1 MKKYD
6 IFISYCRSDIA
17 YADHIVKKLR
27 EENYSIFFAKDSI
40 SILKETFASQIL
52 NYLENAKVLLFVY
65 SANTEQSQWQ
75 RRELEYYIQHHKDN
89 NYTIIPIL
97 LCDIPDN
104 SWYKSVLGCLNTIQW
119 ENCDIKLFNY
129 LSRKGTNIS
138 SDKVKQ
144 KKAHNGFKSLKFLL
158 CALLSFVIVIG
169 VSIYLIATG
178 NKVPITYKIDDD
190 WSADSVIVDSCFID
204 SLAADSCVI
213 DNEFTD
219 IPNESSTTD
228 SPNTVGD
235 IDDTPTTDD
244 DQSGNN
250 DIEYGNGQVLPNR
263 DMENESDDNSLIILG
278 IVLCGIFMAGISSWI
293 VRQQLLKKRKNIK
306 ISANQDSN
314 IYIDGE
320 FITQIKAYEVLS
332 RHINKGAYIISF
344 ESVKIRERQ
353 QVEVDIF
360 DVSKTKII
368 NFKYNSGN
376 VFAEM
381 KSIKIF
387 IAGSTKLVHERD
399 ALRSTISKM
408 YNKHKD
414 DNLLVEA
421 YSFDDFPR
429 DFTIEGQQKL
439 YDEFIRNE
447 ANWVVFITDGTMG
460 DKTIW
465 ELENAIE
472 AHKELGHPRIL
483 MYSKP
488 ENIKDDQKEIMSKFK
503 KLLNEED
510 NYWID
515 YDNLDTIRSSFREH
529 LDWDLFNLLKSEMK
543 KAV

>member
-1 MKKYD
+1 MELV
-6 IFISYCRSDIA
+6 IF
-17 YADHIVKKLR
+17 
-27 EENYSIFFAKDSI
+27 
-40 SILKETFASQIL
+40 
-52 NYLENAKVLLFVY
+52 
-65 SANTEQSQWQ
+65 
-75 RRELEYYIQHHKDN
+75 
-89 NYTIIPIL
+89 
-97 LCDIPDN
+97 
-104 SWYKSVLGCLNTIQW
+104 
-119 ENCDIKLFNY
+119 
-129 LSRKGTNIS
+129 
-138 SDKVKQ
+138 
-144 KKAHNGFKSLKFLL
+144 
-158 CALLSFVIVIG
+158 
-169 VSIYLIATG
+169 LIATN
-178 NKVPITYKIDDD
+178 NKVPTSSEIDNDCF
-190 WSADSVIVDSCFID
+190 AESVIVDSCCID
-204 SLAADSCVI
+204 SLAADSCMI

-228 SPNTVGD
+228 SPNSAGD
-235 IDDTPTTDD
+235 TDDTTKTDEG
-244 DQSGNN
+244 QSDNN
-250 DIEYGNGQVLPNR
+250 DSDNLNGQVLPNR

-320 FITQIKAYEVLS
+320 FITQIKAYEVLF
-332 RHINKGAYIISF
+332 RHIDKGTYIISF
-344 ESVKIRERQ
+344 ESIKTRERQ

-360 DVSKTKII
+360 DISKTKIV
-368 NFKYNSGN
+368 NFKYNSGD

-381 KSIKIF
+381 KAIKIF
-387 IAGSTKLVHERD
+387 IAGSTKLVRERD

-472 AHKELGHPRIL
+472 AHKEQGYPRIL

-488 ENIKDDQKEIMSKFK
+488 ENIKADQKEMMNKFK
-503 KLLNEED
+503 KLINEED

-515 YDNLDTIRSSFREH
+515 YDNLDKIRSTFNDH
-529 LDWDLFNLLKSEMK
+529 LNWDLFNLIRAERM
-543 KAV
+543 AI